1 MSVTVNVDEAK
12 KDLAELIKKALA
24 GEEVIVAEDGKP
36 VVKIVPTSSAKAE
49 PRIPPAG
56 ILRGRIHVPDDFND
70 PLPDEYLGF

>member
-36 VVKIVPTSSAKAE
+36 VVKIVSMQEKPCL
-49 PRIPPAG
+49 PPAG
-56 ILRGRIHVPDDFND
+56 IFKGEITMSDDFND
-70 PLPDEYLGF
+70 PLPDEYCGY